1 LLSFRRYLEKE
12 ILELKYDEA
21 SFHSDYKEIVNPLK
35 AKQDENEKAQNS
47 FNLEKLKSL
56 DKENTD
62 LINLNN
68 LLKKELD
75 KLSNQVFLLEKE
87 KVLLF
92 T

>member
-1 LLSFRRYLEKE
+1 
-12 ILELKYDEA
+12 
-21 SFHSDYKEIVNPLK
+21 LK

-62 LINLNN
+62 LISLNN

-87 KVLLF
+87 KVPLF
-92 T
+92 YT

>member
-1 LLSFRRYLEKE
+1 M
-12 ILELKYDEA
+12 
-21 SFHSDYKEIVNPLK
+21 K

-87 KVLLF
+87 KVYLKF
-92 T
+92 VGVCKKNF